1 MSIVRT
7 CSTLLA
13 AVVLLACTGC
23 GDDATTSPDDTLQ
36 PTLSSIQTKIFTP
49 KCAVSGCHV
58 AGTAAH
64 GLDLS
69 AGQAFA
75 NLVGVASGELPTVK
89 RVNAT
94 KADSSYLVFKIEG
107 DTARMAPG
115 TARMPLNGTALST
128 DEIAAVRQWI
138 QNGAQ
143 NN

>member
-1 MSIVRT
+1 MSIVRA

-13 AVVLLACTGC
+13 VMALLATAGC
-23 GDDATTSPDDTLQ
+23 ADDATTAPGDTLQ

-69 AGQAFA
+69 AGQSFA
-75 NLVGVASGELPTVK
+75 TLVGVASGEIPTMK

-94 KADSSYLVFKIEG
+94 KADSSYLMIKLEG
-107 DTARMAPG
+107 DTTRMAAG
-115 TARMPLNGTALST
+115 TARMPLNGPALSAA
-128 DEIAAVRQWI
+128 EIAAVRQWI